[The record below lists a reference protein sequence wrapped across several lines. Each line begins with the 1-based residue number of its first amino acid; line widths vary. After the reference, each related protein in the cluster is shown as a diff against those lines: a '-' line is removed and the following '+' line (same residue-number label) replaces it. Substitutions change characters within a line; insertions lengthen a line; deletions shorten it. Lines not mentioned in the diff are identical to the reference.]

1 MQRREFLAAAVVTL
15 CALPVPCATGVVRAQ
30 QTATAATRTVF
41 VTALDNRGAP
51 VPGLTAAD
59 FAVKEDGQARPVV
72 AAGPTDAPLVV
83 ALLIDDSGLGLQSIR
98 EGAAA
103 FVTRLRGVAQ
113 IAIITTGGR
122 NVALVDFT
130 TNTNLLLSAIN
141 KIYARN
147 VSGAFLTDGILEVAR
162 VFGQREAERPV
173 IVSMGVEGSDFSEAR
188 PADVLAA
195 LQRTRTQ
202 LYMVRIGT
210 TVLGQSNPAA
220 ANRGESLADEQT
232 RFNAIL
238 GQAPPRTGGRI
249 EQLSSHVGIPVRMEA
264 IAAELAAQYE
274 MTYSTTQTNGTDLRL
289 EVSTSR
295 RGVRV
300 RAPQRVGL
308 PKP

>member
-1 MQRREFLAAAVVTL
+1 MSTRTIAGAVV
-15 CALPVPCATGVVRAQ
+15 ALYLGLSPSRPAPLVAQ
-30 QTATAATRTVF
+30 QPAASTRTIF
-41 VTALDNRGAP
+41 VSATDNKGVP
-51 VPGLTAAD
+51 VAGLTAAD
-59 FAVKEDGQARPVV
+59 VHIEEDGRARPVV
-72 AAGPTDAPLVV
+72 AVAPTDAPLVV
-83 ALLIDDSGLGLQSIR
+83 ALLLDDSGLGLQSIR

-103 FVTRLRGVAQ
+103 LVTRLRGLAQ

-130 TNTNLLLSAIN
+130 ADTNQLMAAIN
-141 KIYARN
+141 RIYARN
-147 VSGAFLTDGILEVAR
+147 VTGAFLTDGILEVAR
-162 VFGQREAERPV
+162 VFGRRESERPV
-173 IVSMGVEGSDFSEAR
+173 IVSIGVEGEDFSEAR
-188 PADVLAA
+188 PSDVLAA

-202 LYMVRIGT
+202 LYMVRIGR

-274 MTYSTTQTNGTDLRL
+274 VTYSTTQPSGRDLRL

-295 RGVRV
+295 RDVRV

>member
-1 MQRREFLAAAVVTL
+1 MQRREFLAAAVVSL
-15 CALPVPCATGVVRAQ
+15 CALPVPCATRVVGAQ
-30 QTATAATRTVF
+30 QPATAVTRTVF
-41 VTALDNRGAP
+41 VTAVDSKGVP
-51 VPGLTAAD
+51 VSGLTAAD
-59 FAVKEDGQARPVV
+59 FAVKEDGQTRPVV

-113 IAIITTGGR
+113 IALITTGGR

-130 TNTNLLLSAIN
+130 TDTNLLLSAIN
-141 KIYARN
+141 RIYARN
-147 VSGAFLTDGILEVAR
+147 VSGAYLTDGILEVAR

-173 IVSMGVEGSDFSEAR
+173 IVSMGVEGNDFSEAR
-188 PADVLAA
+188 PADVIAA

-202 LYMVRIGT
+202 LYLVRIGT
-210 TVLGQSNPAA
+210 MAFGQSNPAA
-220 ANRGESLADEQT
+220 ANRGESLADELT

-264 IAAELAAQYE
+264 IAAELASQYE
-274 MTYSTTQTNGTDLRL
+274 VTYTTLQPNGTDLRF

-295 RGVRV
+295 RDVRV
-300 RAPQRVGL
+300 RAPQRVG
-308 PKP
+308 PPRN

>member
-1 MQRREFLAAAVVTL
+1 MPRREFLAAAVVAL
-15 CALPVPCATGVVRAQ
+15 CALAVPGARGILSAQ
-30 QTATAATRTVF
+30 EPATAATRTVF
-41 VTALDNRGAP
+41 VTAVDNRGVP
-51 VPGLTAAD
+51 VTGLTAAD
-59 FAVKEDGQARPVV
+59 FAVKEDGETRPVV
-72 AAGPTDAPLVV
+72 AAGPTDAPAIV

-103 FVTRLRGVAQ
+103 LVTRLRGVAQ

-130 TNTNLLLSAIN
+130 TDTSLLMSAIN

-162 VFGQREAERPV
+162 VFGKREAERPV
-173 IVSMGVEGSDFSEAR
+173 IVSIGVEGEDFSEAR
-188 PADVLAA
+188 PADVTAA
-195 LQRTRTQ
+195 LQSTRTQ
-202 LYMVRIGT
+202 LYMVRIGR
-210 TVLGQSNPAA
+210 TVFGQSNPAD

-264 IAAELAAQYE
+264 LAAELASQYE
-274 MTYSTTQTNGTDLRL
+274 VTYTTTQPQGQDLRF

-300 RAPQRVGL
+300 RAPQRVGP

>member
-1 MQRREFLAAAVVTL
+1 MSARTI
-15 CALPVPCATGVVRAQ
+15 ATTFVASCVILLSAGKGPLVAQ
-30 QTATAATRTVF
+30 QPATAAVTRTVF
-41 VTALDNRGAP
+41 VTAVDGKGVP
-51 VPGLTAAD
+51 VAGLATAD
-59 FAVKEDGQARPVV
+59 FEVKEDGRKRPVV

-83 ALLIDDSGLGLQSIR
+83 VLMIDDSGLGLQSIR

-103 FVTRLRGVAQ
+103 LVTRLRGVAQ

-130 TNTNLLLSAIN
+130 TDTGLLMSAIT

-173 IVSMGVEGSDFSEAR
+173 IVSIGVEGEDFSEAR
-188 PADVLAA
+188 PSDVLAA

-202 LYMVRIGT
+202 LYMVRIGA
-210 TVLGQSNPAA
+210 TVFGQSNPST

-249 EQLSSHVGIPVRMEA
+249 EQLSSHVGIPVRVEA
-264 IAAELAAQYE
+264 IAAELASQYE
-274 MTYSTTQTNGTDLRL
+274 VTYTTAQPNGVDLRL
-289 EVSTSR
+289 DVSTSR

-308 PKP
+308 PRP